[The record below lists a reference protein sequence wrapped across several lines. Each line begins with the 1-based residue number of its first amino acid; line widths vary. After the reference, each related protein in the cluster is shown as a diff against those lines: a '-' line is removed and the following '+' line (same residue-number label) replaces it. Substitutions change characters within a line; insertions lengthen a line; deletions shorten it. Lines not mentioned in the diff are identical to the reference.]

1 MSITINKKTL
11 KRLISE
17 EIERS
22 FDTADDGFQEAEKVI
37 EKFESLNEN
46 QKINFLER
54 LFHHIN
60 ENVNI

>member
-1 MSITINKKTL
+1 MLIDKKKLKSLIN
-11 KRLISE
+11 E

-22 FDTADDGFQEAEKVI
+22 FDTNGEGFSAAEETI
-37 EKFESLNEN
+37 EQFKLLSES

-54 LFHHIN
+54 LFTHIN

>member
-1 MSITINKKTL
+1 MLIDKKKL
-11 KRLISE
+11 KSLISV

-22 FDTADDGFQEAEKVI
+22 FDTSAEGFSMAEETIKQF
-37 EKFESLNEN
+37 EKLNEN

-54 LFHHIN
+54 LFTHIN

>member
-1 MSITINKKTL
+1 MLIDKKKLKSLIN
-11 KRLISE
+11 E

-22 FDTADDGFQEAEKVI
+22 FDTSGKGFSIAEETIKQ
-37 EKFESLNEN
+37 FETLNES

-54 LFHHIN
+54 LFSHIN

>member
-1 MSITINKKTL
+1 MLIDKKKLKSLIN
-11 KRLISE
+11 E

-22 FDTADDGFQEAEKVI
+22 FDTNGEGFSTAEETIKQ
-37 EKFESLNEN
+37 FELLNES

-54 LFHHIN
+54 LFTHIN

>member
-1 MSITINKKTL
+1 MSVTINKQTL
-11 KRLISE
+11 KKLINE

-22 FDTADDGFQEAEKVI
+22 FDTSDDGFKEAEKVI
-37 EKFESLNEN
+37 ETFETLNEN
-46 QKINFLER
+46 QKVNFLER

>member
-1 MSITINKKTL
+1 MLIDKKKL
-11 KRLISE
+11 KSLISE

-22 FDTADDGFQEAEKVI
+22 FDTSGEGFSMAEETIKQ
-37 EKFESLNEN
+37 FESLNEN

-54 LFHHIN
+54 LFNHIN

>member
-1 MSITINKKTL
+1 MIIDKKKL
-11 KRLISE
+11 KSLISE

-22 FDTADDGFQEAEKVI
+22 FDKSSEGFSMAEQTIKQ
-37 EKFESLNEN
+37 FETLNEN

-54 LFHHIN
+54 LFTHIN